1 VTEPEDREPIVHKQ
15 PMAAIVSTSAVT
27 MEPSVVYG
35 LNGIRLCVLGIL
47 ISIGL
52 KVGFDVP
59 GSIWIGPL
67 AAAASIAIVSC
78 LHWERPRS
86 RLMALMHWLTGS

>member
-1 VTEPEDREPIVHKQ
+1 
-15 PMAAIVSTSAVT
+15 
-27 MEPSVVYG
+27 
-35 LNGIRLCVLGIL
+35 LGIL